1 MIVQITSAERE
12 ELRRIPWAGAA
23 RQRAAKGQRWCTTLL
38 VSGGKITCIFLTVPD
53 SSNGNERLSIRG
65 VPLKTGHDWHLHPKP
80 QPQRNT
86 GRLEVEVAQK
96 WACHLGRRLIPWTPH
111 LLLSPQ
117 DNAKEIP
124 RGILETG
131 VRVKYRPEAHL
142 SLFYLYPFALN
153 LALRCL
159 PLSPA

>member
-1 MIVQITSAERE
+1 MRSWE
-12 ELRRIPWAGAA
+12 GSH
-23 RQRAAKGQRWCTTLL
+23 GQGQL
-38 VSGGKITCIFLTVPD
+38 VSGLPKDKGGAQLFWSREVKITCIFLTVPD
-53 SSNGNERLSIRG
+53 SSHGNDRSSIRG
-65 VPLKTGHDWHLHPKP
+65 VPLKTGRDRHLHLHPKP
-80 QPQRNT
+80 QPQRNR
-86 GRLEVEVAQK
+86 GRLEVEVTQK

-117 DNAKEIP
+117 GNAKEIP
-124 RGILETG
+124 CGILETG

-159 PLSPA
+159 SLSPA